1 VNIRDFNKEAW
12 DRLVDKKNRWT
23 RSVTSAEIAQAR
35 KGHWSLLLT
44 PTKPV
49 PAAWYPE
56 LRGLRVLC
64 LAGAGGQQGPVLS
77 AAGAIVTVF
86 DNSPKQLEQDRMV
99 AQREDLKLK
108 TVEGDMKDLS
118 CFADESFDFIFHPCS
133 NCFAEAIRP
142 VWKEAFRVLRHRGTM
157 LSGFANPLIYLFDPA
172 LEKQNVL
179 QLRYKMP
186 YSDQA
191 SLTPEERDR
200 YYPGEPL
207 TFGHSLEDQ
216 IGGQVDAGFHIVGF
230 YEDDWGGN
238 QCIDQ
243 YLKGFIATRALKP

>member
-1 VNIRDFNKEAW
+1 MNIRDFNKEAW

-86 DNSPKQLEQDRMV
+86 DNSPNSSN
-99 AQREDLKLK
+99 K
-108 TVEGDMKDLS
+108 TAWSRNGK
-118 CFADESFDFIFHPCS
+118 
-133 NCFAEAIRP
+133 
-142 VWKEAFRVLRHRGTM
+142 T
-157 LSGFANPLIYLFDPA
+157 
-172 LEKQNVL
+172 
-179 QLRYKMP
+179 
-186 YSDQA
+186 
-191 SLTPEERDR
+191 
-200 YYPGEPL
+200 
-207 TFGHSLEDQ
+207 
-216 IGGQVDAGFHIVGF
+216 
-230 YEDDWGGN
+230 
-238 QCIDQ
+238 
-243 YLKGFIATRALKP
+243 